1 MSHQYNN
8 NSKKRM
14 ERMKALLDIQDK
26 NKLQKSVKNA
36 AIMSEKEVRTR
47 VKNMRDGFLAPINT
61 PPPYA
66 TKKPATKPSSKK
78 KTQSLPLPK
87 KSRKSP
93 KKKTKSPKKKTQ
105 SRKKKTQSPITR
117 KSAKR
122 SRKKKTQSPITR
134 KSAKR
139 SRKKRK
145 GPPSLPPFYNQI
157 GGKRK
162 TKRKTTT
169 KKRKSTK
176 KKRKTTKKKRKTTK
190 KKRKTTKKKTKKRG
204 SKYSVVSLD
213 IEQEKGKPY
222 KLSYEGGMYSDAIVK
237 RLMKDQKGYKNYS
250 VKQKRNLENYIRGH

>member
-122 SRKKKTQSPITR
+122 SRKK
-134 KSAKR
+134 
-139 SRKKRK
+139 RK

-190 KKRKTTKKKTKKRG
+190 KHKTTKKKTKKRG

-213 IEQEKGKPY
+213 IEQERGKPY
-222 KLSYEGGMYSDAIVK
+222 KLSYEGGVYSDATVK
-237 RLMKDQKGYKNYS
+237 RLMKDHKGYKNYS
-250 VKQKRNLENYIRGH
+250 VKEKGKLEYYIRGH